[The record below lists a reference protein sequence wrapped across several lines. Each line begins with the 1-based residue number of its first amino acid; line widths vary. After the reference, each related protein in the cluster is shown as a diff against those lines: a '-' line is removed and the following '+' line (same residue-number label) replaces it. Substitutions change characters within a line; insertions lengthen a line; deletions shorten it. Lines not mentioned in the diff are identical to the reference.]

1 MSESNRAET
10 AEAEYIL
17 YFGDPHSHESYSDGT
32 ALTNDAHAKAM
43 GADFSFVFAPED
55 RN

>member
-1 MSESNRAET
+1 VSESNRAET

-17 YFGDPHSHESYSDGT
+17 YFGDSHESYSDGT
-32 ALTNDAHAKAM
+32 ALTKDAHAKAM